1 VIEELSTGPLSPDLL
16 RVFGYST
23 WMPTEGKTA
32 LRMQNQLR
40 NEAARLLVFR
50 DEDGREIGC
59 ISYEMDG
66 STMIIANIAVEIAHR
81 GRGIGRALIDDAIR
95 RGDPRIVELETDDES
110 RGFYDRIGFR
120 AESIEEPGGCMG
132 RYRCSFE
139 PAGIPVA

>member
-1 VIEELSTGPLSPDLL
+1 MTTSVLQQPVSPVFPQPAPTEIRKKNAWWRRPKRTGPRPI
-16 RVFGYST
+16 T
-23 WMPTEGKTA
+23 I
-32 LRMQNQLR
+32 
-40 NEAARLLVFR
+40 R

-81 GRGIGRALIDDAIR
+81 GRGIGRALIDEAIR

>member
-1 VIEELSTGPLSPDLL
+1 MIDELSPGPLSGDLL

-32 LRMQNQLR
+32 LRVQNQLR

-66 STMIIANIAVEIAHR
+66 SAMIVANIAVEIAHR
-81 GRGIGRALIDDAIR
+81 GKGIGRALIDEAIR
-95 RGDPRIVELETDDES
+95 RCEPRIVELETDDES
-110 RGFYDRIGFR
+110 RGFYEKIGFR
-120 AESIEEPGGCMG
+120 TDSIEEPGGSMG
-132 RYRCSFE
+132 RFRCSFE
-139 PAGIPVA
+139 PACVPVA